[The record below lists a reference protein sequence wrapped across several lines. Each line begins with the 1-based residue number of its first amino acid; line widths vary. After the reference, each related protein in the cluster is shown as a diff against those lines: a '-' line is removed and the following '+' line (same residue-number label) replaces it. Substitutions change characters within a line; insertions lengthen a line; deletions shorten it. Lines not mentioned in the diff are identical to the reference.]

1 MQAAARGGHEQC
13 HAEERAGSG
22 GSQACRDGVL
32 SGQRVEGG
40 VLVRFLLPHC
50 SLLLEACPMG
60 RSRLLLPDAFTQ
72 STEAAAHLRRS
83 AHRHR

>member
-32 SGQRVEGG
+32 SQRVEGG
-40 VLVRFLLPHC
+40 VLVRFLLPQC

-72 STEAAAHLRRS
+72 STGAAAHLRRS